1 MRSCQL
7 FPCFSQRLGRVQ
19 QWEKDWTALAAARRT
34 QWASDNQALNT
45 EQPQGAEAPLDTE
58 HPMILMIPSWGSGAT
73 EGWRAGRHSRAPEP
87 QHQLALS
94 GGPS

>member
-1 MRSCQL
+1 MPPRSDRQLQVLEGDVRSCQL
-7 FPCFSQRLGRVQ
+7 FPCFSQHLGRVQ

-58 HPMILMIPSWGSGAT
+58 HPDSHDTRLGLRSN
-73 EGWRAGRHSRAPEP
+73 
-87 QHQLALS
+87 
-94 GGPS
+94 